1 MTMPASPNAI
11 HSGRRLGLR
20 AGGGSGRDG
29 GAGMALRRTRGF
41 GWGAASGSGD
51 FGLRGAM
58 GSERW
63 VFGYGSLMWR
73 PGFPFE
79 ARSPATLY
87 GRRRAFCIY
96 SVHHRG
102 TYERPG
108 LVLGL
113 APGGA
118 CRGAAYRV
126 AEADWPETYAYL
138 MEREQPTET
147 YIEASRHVR
156 LEDGRRVETLCFL
169 SDTAHPQWA
178 GALSLER
185 QAELI
190 AGATGLSGRN
200 VDYLRDLVA
209 HLEELGVHDETM
221 TRLLA
226 MVEAGERA
234 AG

>member
-1 MTMPASPNAI
+1 
-11 HSGRRLGLR
+11 
-20 AGGGSGRDG
+20 
-29 GAGMALRRTRGF
+29 MAET
-41 GWGAASGSGD
+41 
-51 FGLRGAM
+51 
-58 GSERW
+58 RW

-73 PGFPFE
+73 PGFPYAE
-79 ARSPATLY
+79 RAAATLH

-118 CRGAAYRV
+118 VRGMAYRV
-126 AEADWPETYAYL
+126 EDSDWPEVYAYL
-138 MEREQPTET
+138 IEREQPTET
-147 YIEASRHVR
+147 YVEARRAVR
-156 LEDGRRVETLCFL
+156 LADGRREEALVFL
-169 SDTAHPQWA
+169 SDVRHPQWA
-178 GALSLER
+178 GALGLQR

-200 VDYLRDLVA
+200 VDYLRDLVG
-209 HLEELGVHDETM
+209 HLREEGIRDHAMETLLG
-221 TRLLA
+221 
-226 MVEAGERA
+226 MVEARELA